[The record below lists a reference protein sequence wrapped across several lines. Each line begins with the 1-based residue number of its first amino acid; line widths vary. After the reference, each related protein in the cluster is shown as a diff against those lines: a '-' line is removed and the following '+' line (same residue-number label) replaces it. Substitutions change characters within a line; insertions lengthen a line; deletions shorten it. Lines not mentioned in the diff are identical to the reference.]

1 MDYSRLGGWAFRQR
15 SWLPVPLALVLVFV
29 RWRESDSA
37 WVVAAGAALV
47 IAGLAVRLWGV
58 RHIGTISRTR
68 ATRQGPLITSGP
80 YAFVRNPL
88 YVGNALLWT
97 GFVLL
102 ARLLW
107 MLPVAGVVF
116 AVQYGSIAAWEEAR
130 LRGHYGADYDAY
142 ARVVPRWVPSLRTLS
157 GARGSEGLRR
167 PGEAREPRDPHP
179 WSDVLFSER
188 GTLLAA
194 GVMTVLLIVKQI
206 LE

>member
-1 MDYSRLGGWAFRQR
+1 MTIQDSGLAIRDKGFTRLGGWAFRQR

-29 RWRESDSA
+29 RWRESESP
-37 WVVAAGAALV
+37 WVIGTGAALV

-68 ATRQGPLITSGP
+68 ATRQGPLVTSGP

-88 YVGNALLWT
+88 YVGNGLLWT
-97 GFVLL
+97 GFVFL

-107 MLPVAGVVF
+107 MLPVAWLVF

-142 ARVVPRWVPSLRTLS
+142 ARVVPRWLPVLRTRWKS
-157 GARGSEGLRR
+157 ST
-167 PGEAREPRDPHP
+167 PGGNHP
-179 WSDVLFSER
+179 WADVLFSER
-188 GTLLAA
+188 GTLVAA
-194 GVMTVLLIVKQI
+194 GVMFVLLIVK
-206 LE
+206 LLM